1 MASVQ
6 DIFKNN
12 SVQAIAIGLGAAI
25 LAPVLLPALAKVAK
39 PLGRA
44 AIKAGILA
52 YEKGKE
58 TVAEMGEVFDDLVA
72 EAKAE
77 LEQSGHHVV
86 SPAPAAAAETAE
98 QAVSTTTNETPAG

>member
-6 DIFKNN
+6 DFFKNS

-25 LAPVLLPALAKVAK
+25 LAPVLLPALAAVAK
-39 PLGRA
+39 PVARA

-58 TVAEMGEVFDDLVA
+58 TAAELGEVFEDLVA

-86 SPAPAAAAETAE
+86 SPAPAAAAEAAE
-98 QAVSTTTNETPAG
+98 QAVKTAANETPAG